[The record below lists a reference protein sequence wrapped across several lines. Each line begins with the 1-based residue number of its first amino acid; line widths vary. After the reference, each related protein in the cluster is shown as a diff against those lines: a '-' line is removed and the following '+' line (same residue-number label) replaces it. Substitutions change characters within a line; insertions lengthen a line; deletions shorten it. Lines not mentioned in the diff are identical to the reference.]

1 MTENSAVSCIYCYY
15 SQHKPRSPQLR
26 TTSVHCCPLARS
38 LLPASRSRVL
48 DPKPCTT
55 AVSDSSK
62 TFRFCSRGDGDAARL
77 ASDGDRALTHLDD
90 TSMTRGTC
98 PQATSHSLCGGG
110 VPSSHP
116 RPLGLGFAVFFLFFP
131 VLLLIWRVRVIN
143 YLEATE
149 GTLMSVRTYLRS
161 RASRFHR
168 SPL

>member
-1 MTENSAVSCIYCYY
+1 MNVRRRARREVLTENSAVSCIYCYY

-26 TTSVHCCPLARS
+26 TTRQPRSIAARWRCCLRVVRGFS
-38 LLPASRSRVL
+38 TQSRVRRL
-48 DPKPCTT
+48 SLT
-55 AVSDSSK
+55 AVKPFVSAREAMA
-62 TFRFCSRGDGDAARL
+62 TPRGSPPC
-77 ASDGDRALTHLDD
+77 SDGDRALTHLDD

-143 YLEATE
+143 YLEGRE
-149 GTLMSVRTYLRS
+149 GALMSVRT
-161 RASRFHR
+161 
-168 SPL
+168 